1 MVSEGRRQLEPEKKQ
16 NPPCWPDVRSK
27 RGDRYYIEATATLF
41 DCEGSEH
48 ISVTA
53 YAREAQER
61 KGMDDSQITGSASS
75 YARKYA
81 LNGLLL
87 LDDTKDPDTDEYRE
101 QQDSKAASSAQKKT
115 IESICKS
122 HGIDV
127 SQLCKLN
134 SLDWKDLTETQAG
147 KLLMSLKRKFGDE

>member
-1 MVSEGRRQLEPEKKQ
+1 
-16 NPPCWPDVRSK
+16 
-27 RGDRYYIEATATLF
+27 
-41 DCEGSEH
+41 
-48 ISVTA
+48 
-53 YAREAQER
+53 
-61 KGMDDSQITGSASS
+61 MDDSQITGSASS